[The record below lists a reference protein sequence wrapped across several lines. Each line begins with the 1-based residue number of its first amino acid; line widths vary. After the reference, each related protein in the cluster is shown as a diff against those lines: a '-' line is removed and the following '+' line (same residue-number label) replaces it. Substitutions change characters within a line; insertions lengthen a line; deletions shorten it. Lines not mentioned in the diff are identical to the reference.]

1 MTNETKNS
9 TGLIVGMMIGGVSVA
24 ALFLNK
30 KTREKIISYTKD
42 ASSTLKEAGQFVADN
57 REEIMAQLKNT
68 SNEISALLQSA
79 NNDLQIITEKTRQLK
94 DTTLSI
100 KEMTKQTAAE
110 LKDLK
115 KEDRDVIPLEGT
127 SVKRISSDSSSR

>member
-9 TGLIVGMMIGGVSVA
+9 TGLIVGMMIGGASVA